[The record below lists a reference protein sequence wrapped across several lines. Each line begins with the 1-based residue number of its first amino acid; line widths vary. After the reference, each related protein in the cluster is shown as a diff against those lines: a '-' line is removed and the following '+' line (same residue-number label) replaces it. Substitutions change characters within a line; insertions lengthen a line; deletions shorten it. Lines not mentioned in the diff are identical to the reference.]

1 MSEIKADQVIVVLV
15 SRAGMGHA
23 EPELQIRLMT
33 SYLSFLLGLEPLP
46 RAICFYADGVKL
58 AVEGS
63 PVLDA
68 LRELEEKGVHIILCS
83 TCLSYFDLRDQVR
96 VGIVGG
102 MHDIIEAQ
110 WRADKV
116 ITL

>member
-1 MSEIKADQVIVVLV
+1 MAEIKADQVIVVLV
-15 SRAGMGHA
+15 NRAGMGHA
-23 EPELQIRLMT
+23 EPELQLKLMG
-33 SYLSFLLGLEPLP
+33 SYLSFLLGIEPLP
-46 RAICFYADGVKL
+46 KAICFYADGVRL

-83 TCLSYFDLRDQVR
+83 TCLTYFNLRDAVR

-102 MHDIIEAQ
+102 MHDIVEAQ